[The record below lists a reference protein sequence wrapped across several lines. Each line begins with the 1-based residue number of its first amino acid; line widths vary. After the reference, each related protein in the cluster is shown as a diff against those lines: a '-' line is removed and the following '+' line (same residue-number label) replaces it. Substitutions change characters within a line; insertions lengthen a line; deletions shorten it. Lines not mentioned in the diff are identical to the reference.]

1 MIKIMFL
8 KAIYWVLPFLLIS
21 CSTVNIEKQTQGIDG
36 LSDDVQKS
44 LYMPSGTEVLMNESV
59 VIGKDDNWVGKLTL
73 LNDSE
78 VKDTYAFIRKK
89 YTENQWVLKTTYQ
102 SENAFLV
109 FEKENK
115 LITID
120 ISPNGLMGKNTKI
133 LFTFSEI

>member
-1 MIKIMFL
+1 MIKIMFS

-44 LYMPSGTEVLMNESV
+44 LYMPSGTEVLMNERV
-59 VIGKDDNWVGKLTL
+59 VIGQDDNWVGKLTL

>member
-1 MIKIMFL
+1 
-8 KAIYWVLPFLLIS
+8 
-21 CSTVNIEKQTQGIDG
+21 
-36 LSDDVQKS
+36 
-44 LYMPSGTEVLMNESV
+44 
-59 VIGKDDNWVGKLTL
+59 
-73 LNDSE
+73 
-78 VKDTYAFIRKK
+78 
-89 YTENQWVLKTTYQ
+89 LKTTYQ

>member
-1 MIKIMFL
+1 MNFRILFWL
-8 KAIYWVLPFLLIS
+8 LPFLLIS
-21 CSTVNIEKQTQGIDG
+21 CSSVNVEKQTQGIDG

-44 LYMPSGTEVLMNESV
+44 LFMPNGTEVLMNESV